1 MPSRTCTTRP
11 ERAFDKSTL
20 VVWLPPSSMSRTVG
34 EWRGI
39 FEGDNKPPTGREK
52 ADREKRKKASPC
64 HALTFDC
71 VLPASAMLI
80 ITAVVVRQRRLSCI
94 PNPLP
99 ISLFVPWSDV
109 SWLFSSEAC
118 LNVVCHTTHMYLSMY
133 RERAAFQAV
142 FRVNPEKAS
151 CHITYRQRTGELSN
165 LAKTKML
172 PGSDSP
178 AILESP
184 DKSMT

>member
-1 MPSRTCTTRP
+1 VTTN
-11 ERAFDKSTL
+11 
-20 VVWLPPSSMSRTVG
+20 PP
-34 EWRGI
+34 
-39 FEGDNKPPTGREK
+39 RE
-52 ADREKRKKASPC
+52 EKRQIEKREKKASLY

-71 VLPASAMLI
+71 MLSASAMLI

-133 RERAAFQAV
+133 RERATFQAV